1 MTECTGPPSTF
12 KLPGIRLGNGWCAL
26 HPWSRVAVPTLMNAN
41 APEGSGNV
49 SVFAAV
55 AGKSIGYCT
64 LDTCGGSTVGAAY
77 DIDIVIEEL

>member
-1 MTECTGPPSTF
+1 MYRASIYVQVTGNPAGQWMVRP
-12 KLPGIRLGNGWCAL
+12 A
-26 HPWSRVAVPTLMNAN
+26 PWSRVAVPTLMNAN